1 MSPSPLRTSFEFPR
15 FFYDNHQACRTPKPR
30 GRCCGPSAI
39 KEPPS
44 KAAGF
49 GRGRARQGLRD
60 PGAAATDSDKGFPR
74 HPRPGLHP
82 FLGCGEER

>member
-1 MSPSPLRTSFEFPR
+1 MSPSSLRTSPLFPCS
-15 FFYDNHQACRTPKPR
+15 FYGNHQACCTPKPR
-30 GRCCGPSAI
+30 GRCCSPRAR

-49 GRGRARQGLRD
+49 GRGRASQGLRGA
-60 PGAAATDSDKGFPR
+60 GAAATGDEGFPR
-74 HPRPGLHP
+74 HTRPGLHP